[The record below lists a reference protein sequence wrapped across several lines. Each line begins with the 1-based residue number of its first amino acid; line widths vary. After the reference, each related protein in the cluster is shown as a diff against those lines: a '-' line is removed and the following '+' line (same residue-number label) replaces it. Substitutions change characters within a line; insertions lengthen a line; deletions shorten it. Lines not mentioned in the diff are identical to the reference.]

1 MAFSCRAAGAVRLLL
16 RTPAGAATLP
26 RWPAAYSA
34 AGARLVR
41 ANPAPVLSPLAPV
54 RRLLATAPPA
64 APAQAATAV
73 KVYVDGVLPAKRKL
87 IGAWLL
93 GCSGAVF
100 GIVVLGGL
108 TRLTESGLSIVEW
121 KPVAGSLPPLNE
133 ADWQVEFDK
142 YKQSPEYLLYV
153 QAPAMASGQGAR
165 AHNGRW

>member
-16 RTPAGAATLP
+16 RTPASAATLP
-26 RWPAAYSA
+26 RMPGARSA
-34 AGARLVR
+34 AGARLAR
-41 ANPAPVLSPLAPV
+41 ANPAPALAPLAPV

-64 APAQAATAV
+64 APAQSAAAA

-142 YKQSPEYLLYV
+142 YKRSPEYLLYV
-153 QAPAMASGQGAR
+153 LVRAAASVWRAR
-165 AHNGRW
+165 AHPGRL